1 MNAEASIA
9 YSPGLANDAMNGVD
23 DEHHKDTGF
32 PKKRVPQNC
41 HQIGLNWFLPLLVG
55 EYDAPITST

>member
-1 MNAEASIA
+1 
-9 YSPGLANDAMNGVD
+9 MNGVD

>member
-23 DEHHKDTGF
+23 DEHHKDTGGSLKNGY
-32 PKKRVPQNC
+32 PKIVTKLDWTDSYPY
-41 HQIGLNWFLPLLVG
+41 WLVNIM
-55 EYDAPITST
+55 PP